1 MPSTATRRERVAR
14 WLCSYGLHL
23 ETILA
28 VVVLLLAIVTALV
41 VAFGAITALPTGAP
55 PEGSPPQEQPGPL
68 LSIGTTLLNGT
79 ILLALALGAIVLAH
93 GLAELSIA
101 RQDGAS
107 IRDRSVSYLA
117 ARTIQTL
124 AAFGF
129 AGPIAAGYLLS
140 RVGVIPDDVASGV
153 LWSLLAIAI
162 VMLASILAHAAARG
176 VRAIAS

>member
-1 MPSTATRRERVAR
+1 MPSTANRRERAAR
-14 WLCSYGLHL
+14 WLCSSGLHL

-28 VVVLLLAIVTALV
+28 VVVLLAAIVTAVV

-55 PEGSPPQEQPGPL
+55 PEGQPPQEQPGSL

-93 GLAELSIA
+93 GIAELSIA
-101 RQDGAS
+101 RRDEQS
-107 IRDRSVSYLA
+107 LRDRPVSYLA
-117 ARTIQTL
+117 MRTIQTL

-129 AGPIAAGYLLS
+129 VGPIGVGYFLS
-140 RVGVIPDDVASGV
+140 RIGVIPNDVPSGV

-162 VMLASILAHAAARG
+162 VMLASILAHAVARG